1 MKCTWTR
8 LPWYKSKFH
17 WLCTNDSL
25 MKYFSVICSFA
36 KNSYNFV
43 YLKRVCFKS
52 QRLKKCPY
60 FFDEWV
66 EYSFCLFHY
75 CVSPCT
81 WLWHHTST
89 RALYLQ
95 LGVVMNI
102 QKGILNYKIE
112 TFSPCISGIL
122 QHILSKKLEF
132 DKNLTSGKQVYKYIE
147 RKKHLIISF
156 YDYKIDI
163 YIKNIFQSGKGIC
176 FYPNLVL
183 TMTLILKKII
193 YQFL

>member
-1 MKCTWTR
+1 MLQIPKAQEMPLLFR
-8 LPWYKSKFH
+8 
-17 WLCTNDSL
+17 
-25 MKYFSVICSFA
+25 
-36 KNSYNFV
+36 
-43 YLKRVCFKS
+43 
-52 QRLKKCPY
+52 
-60 FFDEWV
+60 WV

-81 WLWHHTST
+81 WLWHHTNT

-122 QHILSKKLEF
+122 QNILSKKKLEF

-156 YDYKIDI
+156 YYKIDI
-163 YIKNIFQSGKGIC
+163 YIKKKHSSQRQRYLFLSKFSIDYDFNPEKLNISIS
-176 FYPNLVL
+176 VEA
-183 TMTLILKKII
+183 
-193 YQFL
+193 FLLYGY